1 MNSEEQMQSPKRPR
15 CSVALVHHPCVDRA
29 GDIYTTSVTNLD
41 VHDIART
48 SRTYDVDAFYI
59 VTPIEA
65 QIALAQ
71 SVVTFW
77 HAEKN
82 RARNPDRYEALRR
95 AHVVPTLAPAIA
107 REKEAEASPMV
118 IATSAKPTKK
128 LLSFAEGR
136 ECIKQRDVLVV
147 FGTGHGLA
155 PSVLDDADALLAP
168 VTGRVHASDSPYN
181 HLSVRGA
188 VAIILDRLL
197 GFDA

>member
-1 MNSEEQMQSPKRPR
+1 MADATDTNEKRHR
-15 CSVALVHHPCVDRA
+15 LAIALVHHPCVDRA

-59 VTPIEA
+59 VTPVEA

-77 HAEKN
+77 HEEKN
-82 RARNPDRYEALRR
+82 RKRNPDRYEALRR
-95 AHVVPTLAPAIA
+95 AHVVPSIA
-107 REKEAEASPMV
+107 HALSREKEQGATPSV
-118 IATSAKPTKK
+118 VATSAKPGAV
-128 LLSFAEGR
+128 LMSYAEGR
-136 ECIKQRDVLVV
+136 EHIANNDVLLL

-155 PSVLDDADALLAP
+155 PSVVDDADHLLAP
-168 VTGRVHASDSPYN
+168 VTGRALGETAPYN

-188 VAIILDRLL
+188 VAIIIDRLL
-197 GFDA
+197 GDDA